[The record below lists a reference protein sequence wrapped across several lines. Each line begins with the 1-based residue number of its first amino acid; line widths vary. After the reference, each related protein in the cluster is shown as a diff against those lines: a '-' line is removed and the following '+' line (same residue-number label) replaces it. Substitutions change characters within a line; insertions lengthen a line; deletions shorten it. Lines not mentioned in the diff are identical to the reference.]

1 MVRLSG
7 TISQAPK
14 TQKKNGRSSGPP
26 WPLWGQSWGALQ
38 EVLINPNGWMPH
50 KPCQI
55 LGPTGR
61 TNPKWRG
68 EMMQNEAKAS
78 YRNSQK
84 EASDLYVCK
93 YIIYKYINIYVYIYT
108 LAFSGALLPFC
119 RRPTF
124 RRPSSGHLKLP
135 TFTRGNRPGYG
146 SCWCWYG
153 YGSIYK
159 NTIFRGMNIHK
170 SQLNL
175 DVNYRGFSGFDT
187 LPYNLYTIFI
197 RKL

>member
-26 WPLWGQSWGALQ
+26 WPLWGQSWGAFQ

-50 KPCQI
+50 RPCQI

-108 LAFSGALLPFC
+108 LWLSVGPFC
-119 RRPTF
+119 
-124 RRPSSGHLKLP
+124 PSADAPPSAAHHQATWNYQHSQGATGLAMEVVDVDMGMDQYIKIPFLGGW
-135 TFTRGNRPGYG
+135 T
-146 SCWCWYG
+146 
-153 YGSIYK
+153 SI
-159 NTIFRGMNIHK
+159 NP
-170 SQLNL
+170 S
-175 DVNYRGFSGFDT
+175 
-187 LPYNLYTIFI
+187 
-197 RKL
+197 

>member
-93 YIIYKYINIYVYIYT
+93 YIIYKYINIYVYIYIH
-108 LAFSGALLPFC
+108 FGFQWGPSALLPTPHLPPPII
-119 RRPTF
+119 RPPEIT
-124 RRPSSGHLKLP
+124 
-135 TFTRGNRPGYG
+135 
-146 SCWCWYG
+146 
-153 YGSIYK
+153 
-159 NTIFRGMNIHK
+159 NIHK
-170 SQLNL
+170 GQLAWL
-175 DVNYRGFSGFDT
+175 W
-187 LPYNLYTIFI
+187 
-197 RKL
+197 KLLMLIWVWINI